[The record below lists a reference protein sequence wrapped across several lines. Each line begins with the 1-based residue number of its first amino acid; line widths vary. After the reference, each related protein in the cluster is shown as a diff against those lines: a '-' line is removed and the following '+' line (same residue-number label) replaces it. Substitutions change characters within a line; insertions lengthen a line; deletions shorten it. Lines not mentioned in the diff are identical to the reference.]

1 MKTACERLAQWQSR
15 PETAHLTLSVNVSAW
30 QFKQVD
36 FLDDT
41 SRIMRESGVQPDRLK
56 FEITESLLL
65 DNVEATVAKM
75 AALRVA
81 GLSFALDDFGTGYS
95 SLSYVKRFLFSE
107 LKIDQSFLREVP
119 QDRSNVA
126 ICRAIIALGQSLGLG
141 IVAEGVE
148 SEAQWQFLLDEGCTD
163 AQGYYFAHPM
173 PADVFESWLHQ
184 PRAVRVPLQN

>member
-1 MKTACERLAQWQSR
+1 M
-15 PETAHLTLSVNVSAW
+15 SVNVSAW

-41 SRIMRESGVQPDRLK
+41 TRIMRESGVQPDRLK
-56 FEITESLLL
+56 LEITESLLL

-95 SLSYVKRFLFSE
+95 SLSYVKRFPFSE

-126 ICRAIIALGQSLGLG
+126 ICRAIIALGQK
-141 IVAEGVE
+141 
-148 SEAQWQFLLDEGCTD
+148 
-163 AQGYYFAHPM
+163 
-173 PADVFESWLHQ
+173 
-184 PRAVRVPLQN
+184 PRTGHRGRGR